1 MIFFYVASIIYF
13 RKNNVIRMFLWLRS
27 VTKNKTSQLLHVK
40 MYKKHISQILSTSV
54 FLSFGEELIV
64 FQYVFLFTK

>member
-1 MIFFYVASIIYF
+1 MIFYYVASIIYF

-27 VTKNKTSQLLHVK
+27 VKTKNKTSQLLHVK

-54 FLSFGEELIV
+54 FLSFSFKL
-64 FQYVFLFTK
+64 